1 MHRISHYF
9 VRSTAVA
16 ALALAMGS
24 GLASADPLKLVVCH
38 VDDRS
43 GSAAD
48 TGIESLNGLN
58 MVLEPFNAAGGID
71 GQKIELVTYDTK
83 TDPQLAANFG
93 TRCAEDDGGLLII
106 GGSPSAVA
114 NSLVT
119 VANQNKIPLYILA
132 AASPPLTDGAVY
144 QYRFGPKV
152 TQDSI
157 AVAEALAA
165 NGIKKVAIINN
176 SVPFG
181 ISGAASATEE
191 LGKKGI
197 EVATQQ
203 TYDVAATDVSPQVIN
218 VMQSDPEVILVYP
231 YPADGARVV
240 RTIRQMGLN
249 QPVIMPRVGMMKAF
263 RDLAAETG
271 NDVLVPSS
279 VDTTRPEVADFF
291 KQYAAAHG
299 PLAISP
305 SPVQGYDAGTL
316 AIAVLKDETVQAA
329 IKAGDLQGARDAIR
343 DATARLGDFT
353 GLQGTA
359 KGGYRFSQ
367 SHHGPTD
374 DGFFVFVKVAENGAA
389 LEAVDAASA
398 LKK

>member
-1 MHRISHYF
+1 MTRIGQAF
-9 VRSTAVA
+9 FGSTALAAVA
-16 ALALAMGS
+16 LSISMGA
-24 GLASADPLKLVVCH
+24 ASADPLKLVICH

-48 TGIESLNGLN
+48 TGIESLNGLK
-58 MVLEPFNAAGGID
+58 MVLDPLNEAGGIN
-71 GQKIELVTYDTK
+71 GQKIELITYDTK

-93 TRCAEDDGGLLII
+93 TRCAEDDGGLMII

-119 VANQNKIPLYILA
+119 VANQSKIPLYILA
-132 AASPPLTDGAVY
+132 AAAPNVTDNAVY

-157 AVAEALAA
+157 AVAEAFAA

-197 EVATQQ
+197 EITTQQ

-218 VMQSDPEVILVYP
+218 LMQSDPEVILVYP

-240 RTIRQMGLN
+240 RTIRQMGLK

-279 VDTTRPEVADFF
+279 VDTTRAEVAEFF
-291 KQYAAAHG
+291 KAYAAKYG

-316 AIAVLKDETVQAA
+316 AVAVLKDEKVQEAIKGGDVQA
-329 IKAGDLQGARDAIR
+329 ARDAIR
-343 DATARLGDFT
+343 DATARHGDFT

-359 KGGYRFSQ
+359 NGGYRFSQ
-367 SHHGPTD
+367 NHHGPTD
-374 DGFFVFVKVAENGAA
+374 TGFFVFVKVAENGAA
-389 LEAVDAASA
+389 LEAVDSAVA

>member
-1 MHRISHYF
+1 MKRVVKSF
-9 VRSTAVA
+9 FGSTAIA
-16 ALALAMGS
+16 AGIIAFGFGPAL
-24 GLASADPLKLVVCH
+24 ADPLKLVVCH
-38 VDDRS
+38 IDDRS

-48 TGIESLNGLN
+48 TGIESLNGLK
-58 MVLEPFNAAGGID
+58 MVIDPLNEAGGID
-71 GQKIELVTYDTK
+71 GQKVDLVTYDTK

-93 TRCAEDDGGLLII
+93 TRCAEDDGGLLVI

-132 AASPPLTDGAVY
+132 AAAPEVTDNANY

-157 AVAEALAA
+157 AVANALAA

-181 ISGAASATEE
+181 ITGAASATEE

-197 EVATQQ
+197 EITTQE
-203 TYDVAATDVSPQVIN
+203 TYDVAATDVSPQIIN
-218 VMQSDPEVILVYP
+218 VMQTDPEAILVYP
-231 YPADGARVV
+231 YPADGARVM
-240 RTIRQMGLN
+240 RTIRQMGLK

-263 RDLAAETG
+263 RELAAETG

-279 VDTTRPEVADFF
+279 VDITRPEVADFF
-291 KQYAAAHG
+291 KNYTGKYG
-299 PLAISP
+299 PLALSASP
-305 SPVQGYDAGTL
+305 AQGYDAGTL
-316 AIAVLKDETVQAA
+316 AVAVLKDEKVQEA
-329 IKAGDLQGARDAIR
+329 IKAGDLQAARDAVR
-343 DATARLGDFT
+343 DATARHGDFT

-367 SHHGPTD
+367 NHHGPTD
-374 DGFFVFVKVAENGAA
+374 DGFFVFVKVAQNGAA
-389 LEAVDAASA
+389 LDAVDSSVA
-398 LKK
+398 LKN

>member
-1 MHRISHYF
+1 MRRSLKSLF
-9 VRSTAVA
+9 RSTTAATCIVA
-16 ALALAMGS
+16 LGV
-24 GLASADPLKLVVCH
+24 ASAAAEPLKLVICH
-38 VDDRS
+38 IDDRS

-48 TGIESLNGLN
+48 TGIESLNGLK
-58 MVLEPFNAAGGID
+58 MVIDPLNEAGGID

-132 AASPPLTDGAVY
+132 AAAPEVTDNANY

-152 TQDSI
+152 TQDSM
-157 AVAEALAA
+157 AVADALAS

-197 EVATQQ
+197 EITTQQ
-203 TYDVAATDVSPQVIN
+203 TYDVAATDVSPQIIN
-218 VMQSDPEVILVYP
+218 VMQTDAEVILVYP
-231 YPADGARVV
+231 YPADGARVI
-240 RTIRQMGLN
+240 RTIRQMGLK
-249 QPVIMPRVGMMKAF
+249 QPVIMPRVGIMKAF

-279 VDTTRPEVADFF
+279 VDMTRPEVADFF
-291 KQYAAAHG
+291 KDYTGKYG
-299 PLAISP
+299 PLALSP
-305 SPVQGYDAGTL
+305 SPVQGYDAARL
-316 AIAVLKDETVQAA
+316 AVEVLKDEKVQEAV
-329 IKAGDLQGARDAIR
+329 KAGDAQAARDAVR
-343 DATARLGDFT
+343 DATARHGDFT

-367 SHHGPTD
+367 NHHGPSD
-374 DGFFVFVKVAENGAA
+374 DGFFVFVKVAQNGAA
-389 LEAVDAASA
+389 LEAVDSAAA
-398 LKK
+398 LRN